1 MWVLLGLVLAVA
13 AEVAIRAGEPT
24 TTGTSGVDLIQV
36 PWQDPEPDDFVTE
49 VTHPWWPMAPGDVWE
64 FRRRPGGGAG
74 AEVEFET
81 WTVAPQR
88 VRVGGIEVTS
98 LDVGDRLLQ
107 VAQDRDGNLWLLGE
121 RTSVEG
127 RSWSIE
133 DGSPA
138 GLLLP
143 AEPRRGDGYALSVRD
158 GVVLERVETGDFG
171 QRPVEV
177 PGQGER
183 RSLEIELVRPL
194 EGEARTTLEL
204 ARGVGPVSVTSL
216 EDGVRL
222 LTATGTTT
230 P

>member
-1 MWVLLGLVLAVA
+1 MWVLLGLVLGVA
-13 AEVAIRAGEPT
+13 AELAIRAGEPT

-36 PWQDPEPDDFVTE
+36 PWQDPEPDVFVTE
-49 VTHPWWPMAPGDVWE
+49 VTHPWWPMAPGSSWE
-64 FRRRPGGGAG
+64 FRRGLESDGGPEAT
-74 AEVEFET
+74 VET
-81 WTVAPQR
+81 WRVAPR
-88 VRVGGIEVTS
+88 RTRVGGIEVTA
-98 LDVGDRLLQ
+98 LYADDRVLQ

-121 RTSVEG
+121 RTGVEG
-127 RSWSIE
+127 GSWSIE

-177 PGQGER
+177 PGHGER
-183 RSLEIELVRPL
+183 GSLEIELVRPL
-194 EGEARTTLEL
+194 EDEARTTLQL